1 MRLLRRRPR
10 ERGQAIVEF
19 ALILPIILFLVL
31 GMTEM
36 GFAIS
41 HNTSLVTATREGA
54 RVGAALRNGHN
65 QVATNP
71 VDDAASQAVDPQII
85 AATEGVIASPG
96 SPVSLTQVQTIEL
109 IELDE
114 NGTPTGNKN
123 VWVSSVTGSVP
134 TGPVIPGTSQHLYF
148 APQGGGIGGN
158 WPAYKRSG
166 AAPAHSIQVKITYV
180 YKFITPLGSLI
191 NALHGT
197 LFGNSQITMTDQT
210 SMALEPPTP

>member
-10 ERGQAIVEF
+10 ERGQAVVEF
-19 ALILPIILFLVL
+19 ALILPIILFLIL

-41 HNTSLVTATREGA
+41 HDTSLVTATREGA
-54 RVGAALRNGHN
+54 RVGAALRNGFN
-65 QVATNP
+65 NCTTGDSDTSKG
-71 VDDAASQAVDPQII
+71 VDLQII

-96 SPVSLTQVQTIEL
+96 SPVSLAQVQKIEL

-114 NGTPTGNKN
+114 NGTPTGKSN
-123 VWVSSVTGSVP
+123 VWLSSVTNGAP
-134 TGPVIPGTSQHLYF
+134 TGPAIPGTVPAQKLYF
-148 APQGGGIGGN
+148 APQGGGVGGT
-158 WPAYKRSG
+158 WPAWTRCGS
-166 AAPAHSIQVKITYV
+166 APAHSIQVKVTYV

>member
-1 MRLLRRRPR
+1 MRLLRQRPR
-10 ERGQAIVEF
+10 ERGQAVVEF

-41 HNTSLVTATREGA
+41 HDTSLVTATREGA

-65 QVATNP
+65 QCP
-71 VDDAASQAVDPQII
+71 LPDDATSQGVDLQII

-96 SPVSLTQVQTIEL
+96 SPVSLAQVQKIEL

-114 NGTPTGNKN
+114 NGATTGNFN
-123 VWVSSVTGSVP
+123 VWLSSVTGGVP
-134 TGPVIPGTSQHLYF
+134 TGPVIPSTSQHLYF
-148 APQGGGIGGN
+148 APQGGGVGGN
-158 WPAYKRSG
+158 WPAYKRCG

-197 LFGNSQITMTDQT
+197 LFGSSQITMTDQT

>member
-10 ERGQAIVEF
+10 ERGQAVVEF

-41 HNTSLVTATREGA
+41 HDTSLVTATREGA
-54 RVGAALRNGHN
+54 RVGAALRNGFN
-65 QVATNP
+65 QCTSGDSVTSQG
-71 VDDAASQAVDPQII
+71 VDLQII

-96 SPVSLTQVQTIEL
+96 SPVSLAQVQKIEL

-114 NGTPTGNKN
+114 NGTPTGNSN
-123 VWVSSVTGSVP
+123 VWLSSVTGGVP
-134 TGPVIPGTSQHLYF
+134 TGPAIPGTVPAQKLYF
-148 APQGGGIGGN
+148 APQAGGT
-158 WPAYKRSG
+158 WPAYKRCGS
-166 AAPAHSIQVKITYV
+166 APAHSIQVKVTYV

>member
-10 ERGQAIVEF
+10 ERGQAVVEF
-19 ALILPIILFLVL
+19 ALILPVILFLML

-41 HNTSLVTATREGA
+41 HNTSLITATREGA
-54 RVGAALRNGHN
+54 RVGAELRDGFN
-65 QVATNP
+65 QCTL
-71 VDDAASQAVDPQII
+71 VDSVTSQGVDLQII

-96 SPVSLTQVQTIEL
+96 SPVSLAQVQKIEL

-114 NGTPTGNKN
+114 NGTPTGKEN
-123 VWVSSVTGSVP
+123 VWVSSVTGNIP
-134 TGPVIPGTSQHLYF
+134 TGPVIPGTSQKLYF

-158 WPAYKRSG
+158 WPAYTRCGS
-166 AAPAHSIQVKITYV
+166 APAHSIQVKVTYV

-191 NALHGT
+191 TALHGT
-197 LFGNSQITMTDQT
+197 LFNNSKITMTDQT